1 MKTLIRNFF
10 IFFFIFLIIVLSV
23 LSTIGIET
31 KKFNNIISNKINQNN
46 TNVKLSLNS
55 IKFKL
60 DLKEISLFLETND
73 SVLNYR
79 DAIIPTKNIRVYVYF
94 FFNLKIRNSN

>member
-1 MKTLIRNFF
+1 MKTIIRNFF

-31 KKFNNIISNKINQNN
+31 KKFNNIISNKINQND

-55 IKFKL
+55 TIA
-60 DLKEISLFLETND
+60 T
-73 SVLNYR
+73 
-79 DAIIPTKNIRVYVYF
+79 
-94 FFNLKIRNSN
+94 

>member
-1 MKTLIRNFF
+1 MRKISFYLITIILVITLS
-10 IFFFIFLIIVLSV
+10 LILILTTV
-23 LSTIGIET
+23 GIET

-46 TNVKLSLNS
+46 TDVKLSLNS

-79 DAIIPTKNIRVYVYF
+79 DAIIPY
-94 FFNLKIRNSN
+94 